1 MTFMIKSEEM
11 KITQEHILTL
21 NLLTSSVP
29 TPSGAELAWI
39 PIFPDTNHP
48 NQTSIKELKFN
59 LDQETKDAQ
68 LNE

>member
-21 NLLTSSVP
+21 NLLASSVP
-29 TPSGAELAWI
+29 IPSGAELAWI
-39 PIFPDTNHP
+39 PIFPATNHP
-48 NQTSIKELKFN
+48 NQSSIKELKFN